1 MTDEPEKTPDSA
13 PLVTPAPV
21 PPATP
26 VRPVP
31 PYSSAA
37 KPGQAP
43 GESPRT
49 GTGPVPSASATAARP
64 SSSPE
69 ARHSNRVLPLLNLA
83 GFVVLAAGIAYLWTR
98 PTPAPEM
105 PVIPA
110 DQSGVI
116 AAIRGQVGNLQSSLA
131 TLDARERQ
139 DISDIR
145 QQIAGLPVSG
155 GGGASGGQPAPAS
168 QGQGQNGDLSA
179 QVSALKD
186 QLTKVESSQQAAI
199 QQVQSAPSA
208 GSVDALSGKLDG
220 LSQREAGDTQSI
232 RQTLSSV
239 QQQLSD
245 LSDKT
250 KSLAQDTRNLP
261 QLTAQSARIG
271 QVLQAEDALASG
283 KPLGSIPNAP
293 SALAKFAT
301 TAPPTEASLRLAY
314 PAAARAA
321 EKAGGPQDASGG
333 FWHGVW
339 MRVQNL
345 VTLRQGD
352 RVIVGDQTGG
362 TLAHAKRLLD
372 AGDLSGAVTVL
383 GTLQGPAA
391 TAMASWVDQA
401 KALVAARQALADM
414 AAH

>member
-1 MTDEPEKTPDSA
+1 MTDEPEKTPEPTPA
-13 PLVTPAPV
+13 VTPAP
-21 PPATP
+21 AAAEEQA
-26 VRPVP
+26 RPIPSV
-31 PYSSAA
+31 A
-37 KPGQAP
+37 KPQGAP
-43 GESPRT
+43 ADRPHAAPSAGAARVRDSASPSAGEST
-49 GTGPVPSASATAARP
+49 
-64 SSSPE
+64 
-69 ARHSNRVLPLLNLA
+69 RVLPLLNLA
-83 GFVVLAAGIAYLWTR
+83 GFVILAGAIAYLWTR
-98 PTPAPEM
+98 PTPTPQM
-105 PVIPA
+105 PVIPP

-116 AAIRGQVGNLQSSLA
+116 AAIKGQVGNLQSSLA
-131 TLDARERQ
+131 TLDAREKQ
-139 DISDIR
+139 DISDLR

-155 GGGASGGQPAPAS
+155 SGAGGSPPAAAS
-168 QGQGQNGDLSA
+168 QGQSPNGDLAS

-186 QLTKVESSQQAAI
+186 QLTKLESAQQAAA
-199 QQVQSAPSA
+199 QQVQAAPSA
-208 GSVDALSGKLDG
+208 SSVDALSGKLDG

-245 LSDKT
+245 LADKA
-250 KSLAQDTRNLP
+250 KSLARDTQNLP

-283 KPLGSIPNAP
+283 KPLGSIANAP
-293 SALAKFAT
+293 SALAKFET

-321 EKAGGPQDASGG
+321 EKAGGPQDEAGG
-333 FWHGVW
+333 FWHRVW
-339 MRVQNL
+339 LRVQNL

-391 TAMASWVDQA
+391 GAMADWVSQA
-401 KALVAARQALADM
+401 KALIAARQALADM
-414 AAH
+414 AAQ